1 MSIAQLCRNNLPFLF
16 SSWSRESVID
26 EGGGIYITEDI
37 HIGIMLNVTTLN
49 TYVMVNTACNGDI
62 NNLFDNGVNVLAASK
77 SVF

>member
-16 SSWSRESVID
+16 SSWSGESVID
-26 EGGGIYITEDI
+26 GGIYITEDI

-77 SVF
+77 SIF

>member
-1 MSIAQLCRNNLPFLF
+1 MMR
-16 SSWSRESVID
+16 
-26 EGGGIYITEDI
+26 GGIYITEDI

-77 SVF
+77 SIF